1 MKENQRIRS
10 ELTSLREQVE
20 NARVDSVSEFQTIVE
35 YYDEIGVQFNEG
47 FKHFRIQALELF
59 KDSGQ
64 DFSQVQINLEEPLP
78 TTPGSGEPVP
88 DGILDV
94 DTKKDVNDK
103 VVSNEPNT

>member
-1 MKENQRIRS
+1 M
-10 ELTSLREQVE
+10 E

-64 DFSQVQINLEEPLP
+64 DFSQV
-78 TTPGSGEPVP
+78 
-88 DGILDV
+88 
-94 DTKKDVNDK
+94 
-103 VVSNEPNT
+103 